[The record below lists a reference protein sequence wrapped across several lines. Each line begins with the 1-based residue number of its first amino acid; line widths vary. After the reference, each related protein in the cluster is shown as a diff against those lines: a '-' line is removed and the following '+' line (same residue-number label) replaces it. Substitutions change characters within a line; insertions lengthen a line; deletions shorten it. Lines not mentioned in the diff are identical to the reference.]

1 MTINIENLTNE
12 QCEMLDIMWAFDTAE
27 EYLSWFENLDA
38 EDQEQAVVLQT
49 LVILESME
57 EMLAEVTDQYADA
70 RAVLKKFML

>member
-38 EDQEQAVVLQT
+38 EDREQAVVLQT

-57 EMLAEVTDQYADA
+57 EMLAEVSDQYADA

>member
-12 QCEMLDIMWAFDTAE
+12 QCEMLDIMWAFETAE
-27 EYLSWFENLDA
+27 EYISWFENLDA
-38 EDQEQAVVLQT
+38 DDREQAVVLQT

-57 EMLAEVTDQYADA
+57 DMLVEVSGQYAEA